1 MASLITP
8 QFEQYIAQ
16 QTINKG
22 TVVFDEFI
30 FANIPGLTAENLKN
44 HLTMPQAE
52 HIVHRQAVSQ
62 SGVINENAVV
72 YSVTIGTEVGDF
84 DFNFIGLINKSKNM
98 LAVAVQT
105 NPVKKTRNKNNVQ
118 GNSITR
124 NVLLEFSGAKA
135 LTNINVA
142 AQTWQ
147 IDFTVRL
154 HGIDEKIRLT
164 NRDLYGRAVFFDD
177 SFLVKRKS
185 GNDYTIEPGVAYVE
199 GIRANMT
206 AIENINAANLPCSIY
221 LDVVHHCTVTGAYET
236 EIKFLKANKA
246 DYTDTTNR
254 PHYVQILADIDRN
267 GVVTDRRLLSPFL
280 GINPLDLDDTTTNK
294 ADKHGHTHRL
304 PLASLIKRGIVK
316 LYSGYDSDD
325 EDLAATP
332 KAIKTLKA
340 FIDAITRNLGNYI
353 PNSKKSSR
361 VDSNSADNVATSE
374 AVKKAYDKATTA
386 QETAES
392 KWTAQPATETTAGIL
407 PISHKSDGTAKDKFA
422 SEYAVGE
429 AAKKGLPVGVIVAFP
444 AEVKNPN
451 GFLRANGSTF
461 NASAFPDL
469 YKVLGNSNT
478 LPDLTRSDV
487 GMTAYFATDAIPS
500 GWIAFDDITAKVS
513 AQTYPELYR
522 YLVAKYGS
530 ISAVPKAA
538 DRFIRNAGNGLQ
550 VGQTQDDAIRNIKGE
565 IKAGERG
572 DTNTQFIDKLSATGP
587 FSRIEGGKNYTSDHG
602 TQGGREVWG
611 VEFDAS
617 KVVPTADENRPKSLV
632 LKLCIKA
639 VNAFDDIVFWIK
651 SHGDVTNAGALDASR
666 LAQDLQEVKSNV
678 QKIEEQLNQNQQS
691 DQQNIKQIK
700 QQVEQLKNKQKTTR
714 KIWQGNVTNGSSVLT
729 LSESITNKNLVFYL
743 QSSSG
748 HTLGSNDVNTVS
760 CYIDNT
766 IQDVGRSR
774 FAYAAYWD
782 GGWRNLKIEIVN
794 EKQIKLVDSSGYYLK
809 AITVSD

>member
-44 HLTMPQAE
+44 HLKMPQAE

-135 LTNINVA
+135 LTNINVT

-199 GIRANMT
+199 GVRANMT
-206 AIENINAANLPCSIY
+206 ALENINAANLPCSIY

-236 EIKFLKANKA
+236 ELKFLKTNKT
-246 DYTDTTNR
+246 DYNDTANR

-280 GINPLDLDDTTTNK
+280 GINPLDLDDTTENK
-294 ADKHGHTHRL
+294 ADKRGHTHRL
-304 PLASLIKRGIVK
+304 PLASLFKRGIVK
-316 LYSGYDSDD
+316 LYSGYDSDA

-340 FIDAITRNLGNYI
+340 FIDAITRNLTNYI
-353 PNSKKSSR
+353 PNSKKSSAI
-361 VDSNSADNVATSE
+361 DSNSADNVATSE

-392 KWTAQPATETTAGIL
+392 KWTAKAATETTAGIL

-422 SEYAVGE
+422 SEFAVGE
-429 AAKKGLPVGVIVAFP
+429 AAKKGLPVGAIVAFP
-444 AEVKNPN
+444 TAVTNPN

-469 YKVLGNSNT
+469 FKVLGNSNV

-500 GWIAFDDITAKVS
+500 GWIAFDDIA
-513 AQTYPELYR
+513 AQVTQQRYPELYR

-550 VGQTQDDAIRNIKGE
+550 VGEMQDDAIRNIQGQ
-565 IKAGERG
+565 ITAGEKG
-572 DTNTQFIDKLSATGP
+572 DRNTQFIDKLSASGP
-587 FSRIEGGKNYTSDHG
+587 FRRIEGGKNYTSDYG
-602 TQGGREVWG
+602 TQGGGEVWG
-611 VEFDAS
+611 VDFDAS
-617 KVVPTADENRPKSLV
+617 RVVPTADENRPKSIV

-639 VNAFDDIVFWIK
+639 VNAFDDVVFWVK
-651 SHGDVTNAGALDASR
+651 SHGDVVNIGALDAGR
-666 LAQDLQEVKSNV
+666 LAQDIQQLNAKTQQIERQSN
-678 QKIEEQLNQNQQS
+678 QNEQLSLELKNQLS
-691 DQQNIKQIK
+691 QIK
-700 QQVEQLKNKQKTTR
+700 NKEITTR

-729 LSESITNKNLVFYL
+729 LSERVTNKNLVFYL

>member
-44 HLTMPQAE
+44 HLKMPQAE

-135 LTNINVA
+135 LTNINVT

-199 GIRANMT
+199 GVRANMT
-206 AIENINAANLPCSIY
+206 ALENINAANLPCSIY

-236 EIKFLKANKA
+236 ELKFLKTNKT
-246 DYTDTTNR
+246 DYKDTANR
-254 PHYVQILADIDRN
+254 PHYVLILADIDRN

-280 GINPLDLDDTTTNK
+280 GINPLDLDDTTENK
-294 ADKHGHTHRL
+294 ADKRGHTHRL
-304 PLASLIKRGIVK
+304 PLASLFKRGIVK
-316 LYSGYDSDD
+316 LYSGYDSDA

-340 FIDAITRNLGNYI
+340 FIDAITRNLTNYI
-353 PNSKKSSR
+353 PNSKKSSAI
-361 VDSNSADNVATSE
+361 DSNSADNVATSE

-392 KWTAQPATETTAGIL
+392 KWTAKAATETTAGIL

-422 SEYAVGE
+422 SEFAVGE
-429 AAKKGLPVGVIVAFP
+429 AAKKGLPVGAIVAFP
-444 AEVKNPN
+444 TAVTNPN

-469 YKVLGNSNT
+469 FKVLGNSNV

-500 GWIAFDDITAKVS
+500 GWIAFDDIA
-513 AQTYPELYR
+513 AQVTQQRYPELYR

-550 VGQTQDDAIRNIKGE
+550 VGEMQDDAIRNIQGQ
-565 IKAGERG
+565 ITAGEKG
-572 DTNTQFIDKLSATGP
+572 DRNTQFIDKLSASGP
-587 FSRIEGGKNYTSDHG
+587 FRRIEGGKNYTSDYG
-602 TQGGREVWG
+602 TQGGGEVWG
-611 VEFDAS
+611 VDFDAS
-617 KVVPTADENRPKSLV
+617 RVVPTADENRPKSIV

-639 VNAFDDIVFWIK
+639 VNAFDDVVFWVK
-651 SHGDVTNAGALDASR
+651 SHGDVVNIGALDAGR
-666 LAQDLQEVKSNV
+666 LAQDIQQLNAKTQQIERQSN
-678 QKIEEQLNQNQQS
+678 QNEQLSLELKNQLS
-691 DQQNIKQIK
+691 QIK
-700 QQVEQLKNKQKTTR
+700 NKEITTR

-729 LSESITNKNLVFYL
+729 LSERVTNKNLVFYL

>member
-44 HLTMPQAE
+44 HLTMPQAA

-84 DFNFIGLINKSKNM
+84 DFNFIGLVNKSKNM

-185 GNDYTIEPGVAYVE
+185 GNDYTIEPGIAYVE
-199 GIRANMT
+199 GVRANMT
-206 AIENINAANLPCSIY
+206 ALENINAANLPCSIY

-236 EIKFLKANKA
+236 EIKFLKVSKT

-254 PHYVQILADIDRN
+254 PHYVQILADIDKN

-280 GINPLDLDDTTTNK
+280 GITPLDLDDTTTNK
-294 ADKHGHTHRL
+294 ADKNGHTHRL

-316 LYSGYDSDD
+316 LYSGYDSDS
-325 EDLAATP
+325 EEMAATP

-340 FIDAITRNLGNYI
+340 FIDAITSNLGNYI

-361 VDSNSADNVATSE
+361 VDSNSADDVATSA
-374 AVKKAYDKATTA
+374 AVKKAYDKA
-386 QETAES
+386 ES
-392 KWTAQPATETTAGIL
+392 KWTAEPATETTAGIL
-407 PISHKSDGTAKDKFA
+407 PISHKSDGTDKNKFA
-422 SEYAVGE
+422 SEFAVGE
-429 AAKKGLPVGVIVAFP
+429 AAKKGLPVGAIVAFP
-444 AEVKNPN
+444 IAVTNPN

-487 GMTAYFATDAIPS
+487 GMTAYFATDAIPA
-500 GWIAFDDITAKVS
+500 GWIAFDDIAAKVS

-530 ISAVPKAA
+530 ISAVPKSA
-538 DRFIRNAGNGLQ
+538 DRFLRNAGNGLQ
-550 VGQTQDDAIRNIKGE
+550 VGDTQEDELKRHTHKVFSHWPEHPSAGLIGYKNENDRLDAGLTSTLSDDNWKDNGWITPRLDSKM
-565 IKAGERG
+565 
-572 DTNTQFIDKLSATGP
+572 ATGGN
-587 FSRIEGGKNYTSDHG
+587 ET
-602 TQGGREVWG
+602 
-611 VEFDAS
+611 
-617 KVVPTADENRPKSLV
+617 RPKSLV

-639 VNAFDDIVFWIK
+639 INSFDDVQFWIK
-651 SHGDVTNAGALDASR
+651 SHGDVVNIGALDAGR
-666 LAQDLQEVKSNV
+666 LAQELQDKAGRNHLHTASQITDFEQATNKVIAASFTY
-678 QKIEEQLNQNQQS
+678 QKIGDFEVRKYPDGTMIQTFRKRMLTS
-691 DQQNIKQIK
+691 DYSKVNFNWAIAFAEMPILTATAQYLDSVGDHDTIITFVKGTSNTECHLVCGETYNNSGEIAY
-700 QQVEQLKNKQKTTR
+700 V
-714 KIWQGNVTNGSSVLT
+714 NVVA
-729 LSESITNKNLVFYL
+729 I
-743 QSSSG
+743 
-748 HTLGSNDVNTVS
+748 
-760 CYIDNT
+760 
-766 IQDVGRSR
+766 GR
-774 FAYAAYWD
+774 W
-782 GGWRNLKIEIVN
+782 K
-794 EKQIKLVDSSGYYLK
+794 
-809 AITVSD
+809 